1 MKPIQISRLPIFT
14 TEVFSF
20 ELPNFEEW
28 EKQIKQIVLVEDNKQ
43 IHNISST
50 PEEKCNIVGSRTAW
64 NSHQRYPSLKILC
77 DEIEGYLCSFI
88 KNEGYD
94 IPKLVIHNCWINW
107 YDKDNYA
114 HPHTHG
120 SVLSVV
126 LFVNVEDSDAKF
138 FFHADNN
145 LVLTKQEEL
154 KTNFSNVKHV
164 KVKNGTIIFFDGS
177 IRHSVSQNTTNKKRI
192 TVALNYAVDY
202 GY

>member
-1 MKPIQISRLPIFT
+1 MKPIKISRLPIFT

-64 NSHQRYPSLKILC
+64 NSHQRYPSLKFLC

-114 HPHTHG
+114 QPHTHG
-120 SVLSVV
+120 AVLSVV